1 MLLSRWI
8 KPERLIIELIDHSP
22 QLNFGL
28 RNYQDYSIRFAKYK
42 FDSNDSKANLKTWLS
57 AGGYKDTQ
65 YIGFFE
71 LDSIRNWLNIDFTV
85 DEKKHFETNSFF
97 IFNLDQV
104 FSLSGTNFEKREL
117 QPTIR
122 ETITRENNVLKYFN
136 PPSYDVFY
144 EDGTFYKTYS
154 NSGEIDIVA
163 SNMAVYGILS
173 NSPINLM
180 LSNKDSNDTLNKN
193 YSDINIKLINHV
205 LDKMREKD
213 FTGVYDNLLNLT
225 ELNKHF
231 TKVLQDIYYQQLD
244 ALLNNSSHPN
254 YKDIKKLIEKI
265 NDIIEDFIIINGE
278 NIRLNPDM
286 KYEVKISTY
295 SRIFDLLKKN
305 YGIIVNSIFNI
316 KMEENK
322 YINEHFIGALLNIA
336 SFLNNPITNIDTIT
350 IFTEVNAI
358 ANEYY
363 EAINAA
369 KDKIE
374 EAKTKYIGIKRRYT
388 GLKSLYSIESIM

>member
-8 KPERLIIELIDHSP
+8 KPERLIIELIERSP

-205 LDKMREKD
+205 LDKMKEKS

-231 TKVLQDIYYQQLD
+231 TKVLQDIYYQQLE
-244 ALLNNSSHPN
+244 ALLNNSSHPK
-254 YKDIKKLIEKI
+254 YKDIKKLIEKM
-265 NDIIEDFIIINGE
+265 NDIIEDSIIIDGE

-295 SRIFDLLKKN
+295 SRIFDQLKKN

>member
-193 YSDINIKLINHV
+193 
-205 LDKMREKD
+205 
-213 FTGVYDNLLNLT
+213 F
-225 ELNKHF
+225 F
-231 TKVLQDIYYQQLD
+231 
-244 ALLNNSSHPN
+244 
-254 YKDIKKLIEKI
+254 
-265 NDIIEDFIIINGE
+265 
-278 NIRLNPDM
+278 
-286 KYEVKISTY
+286 
-295 SRIFDLLKKN
+295 
-305 YGIIVNSIFNI
+305 
-316 KMEENK
+316 
-322 YINEHFIGALLNIA
+322 
-336 SFLNNPITNIDTIT
+336 
-350 IFTEVNAI
+350 
-358 ANEYY
+358 
-363 EAINAA
+363 
-369 KDKIE
+369 
-374 EAKTKYIGIKRRYT
+374 
-388 GLKSLYSIESIM
+388 

>member
-8 KPERLIIELIDHSP
+8 KPERLIIELIERSP

-231 TKVLQDIYYQQLD
+231 TKVLQDIYHQQLE
-244 ALLNNSSHPN
+244 ALLNNSSH
-254 YKDIKKLIEKI
+254 KDIKKLIEKM
-265 NDIIEDFIIINGE
+265 NDIIENSIIIDGE

-286 KYEVKISTY
+286 KYEVPINRYSMI
-295 SRIFDLLKKN
+295 SRILNTQF
-305 YGIIVNSIFNI
+305 GIDRILFNI

-350 IFTEVNAI
+350 IFTDVNAI

-369 KDKIE
+369 KNKIG

>member
-85 DEKKHFETNSFF
+85 DEKTYFVTNSFF
-97 IFNLDQV
+97 IFNLYQV

-122 ETITRENNVLKYFN
+122 DTITREKNLLKYFK

-231 TKVLQDIYYQQLD
+231 IKVLQDIYHQQLE
-244 ALLNNSSHPN
+244 ALLNNSSHPK
-254 YKDIKKLIEKI
+254 YKDIKKLIEKM
-265 NDIIEDFIIINGE
+265 NDIIEDFIIIDGE

-286 KYEVKISTY
+286 KYEVPIKGYSMI
-295 SRIFDLLKKN
+295 SRILNTKF
-305 YGIIVNSIFNI
+305 GIDRILFNI

-350 IFTEVNAI
+350 IFTDVNAI

-369 KDKIE
+369 KNKIG

>member
-85 DEKKHFETNSFF
+85 DEKTYFVTNSFF
-97 IFNLDQV
+97 IFNLYQV

-122 ETITRENNVLKYFN
+122 DTITREKNLLKYFK

-244 ALLNNSSHPN
+244 ALLNNSSHPK
-254 YKDIKKLIEKI
+254 YKDIKKLIEKM
-265 NDIIEDFIIINGE
+265 NDIIEDSIIIDGK

-286 KYEVKISTY
+286 KYEVPIKGYSMI
-295 SRIFDLLKKN
+295 SRILNTEF
-305 YGIIVNSIFNI
+305 GINRILFNI

-336 SFLNNPITNIDTIT
+336 SFLNNPITNINTIT

>member
-8 KPERLIIELIDHSP
+8 KPERLIIELIDHSV

-28 RNYQDYSIRFAKYK
+28 RNYQDYPIRFAKYK
-42 FDSNDSKANLKTWLS
+42 FNSNDSKANLKTWLS

-85 DEKKHFETNSFF
+85 DEKTYFVTNSFF
-97 IFNLDQV
+97 IFNLYQV

-122 ETITRENNVLKYFN
+122 DTITREKNLLKYFK

-231 TKVLQDIYYQQLD
+231 TKVLQDIYHQQLE
-244 ALLNNSSHPN
+244 ALLNNSSHPK
-254 YKDIKKLIEKI
+254 YKDIKKLIEKM
-265 NDIIEDFIIINGE
+265 NDIIEDSIIIDGE

-286 KYEVKISTY
+286 KYEVPIKGYSMI
-295 SRIFDLLKKN
+295 SRILNTKF
-305 YGIIVNSIFNI
+305 GIDRILFNI

-350 IFTEVNAI
+350 IFTDVNAI

-369 KDKIE
+369 KNKIG

>member
-8 KPERLIIELIDHSP
+8 KPERLIIELIDHSV

-28 RNYQDYSIRFAKYK
+28 RNYQDYPIRFAKYK

-85 DEKKHFETNSFF
+85 DEKTYFVTNSFF
-97 IFNLDQV
+97 IFNLYQV

-122 ETITRENNVLKYFN
+122 DTITREKNLLKYFK

-244 ALLNNSSHPN
+244 ALLNNSSHPK
-254 YKDIKKLIEKI
+254 YKDIKKLIEKM
-265 NDIIEDFIIINGE
+265 NDIIEDFIIIDGE

-286 KYEVKISTY
+286 KYEVPIKGYSMI
-295 SRIFDLLKKN
+295 SRILNTKF
-305 YGIIVNSIFNI
+305 GIDRILFNI

-350 IFTEVNAI
+350 IFTDVNAI

-369 KDKIE
+369 KNKIG